1 MKNRA
6 WKVSNIT
13 LSFILNITLI
23 IAVLFYCGGEVPET
37 QRIVYDLTQPSFT
50 DLLLFWMF
58 FLLAL
63 TLVIIF
69 TFGIYK
75 YVKNY
80 DESSRQ
86 RTLQLSSIGG
96 LLLLLL
102 ATWLIG
108 DGNPLKIPSYDGSF
122 NTPFWLKTG
131 DMWIYSI
138 TLLFVAAVA
147 LIVGFALRD
156 YFSQR
161 KGH

>member
-1 MKNRA
+1 
-6 WKVSNIT
+6 
-13 LSFILNITLI
+13 
-23 IAVLFYCGGEVPET
+23 
-37 QRIVYDLTQPSFT
+37 
-50 DLLLFWMF
+50 MF